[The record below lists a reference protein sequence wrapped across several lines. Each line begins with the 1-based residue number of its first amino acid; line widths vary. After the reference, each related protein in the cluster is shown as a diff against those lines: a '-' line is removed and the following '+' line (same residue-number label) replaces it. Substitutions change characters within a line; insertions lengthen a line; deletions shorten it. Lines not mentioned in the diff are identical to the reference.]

1 MFVTGKVSGPVLP
14 ELLIMKAIDHG
25 AQEARDDVDKQ
36 EEDVSNLQA
45 QLREERDQ
53 SRLKGGNHKG
63 EHAQQ
68 QLKQKQSVDKADLCL
83 WTQIFSDICSFN
95 CSGDVV
101 KVTIGTKKDKEAK
114 LASL

>member
-14 ELLIMKAIDHG
+14 ELLITKAIDHG

-83 WTQIFSDICSFN
+83 WTQIFSDICFFN